1 MINSQLPAVSE
12 IKIISSLW
20 PENSGVLK
28 VNELLSSNRWIMLS
42 TSSGIDHD
50 GRPMHEWVMGKLLNF
65 SVPDEEIF

>member
-12 IKIISSLW
+12 IKLISSLW
-20 PENSGVLK
+20 PENSGVIK

-50 GRPMHEWVMGKLLNF
+50 GRPMHEWVMGKLLHF